1 LLQGDTQEHL
11 QFATAVPASMMV
23 IKHKS
28 WWRTPA
34 SDLHIKDPVDLS
46 RGAVHCLHEDVPIIV
61 PARLAAKKATP
72 SSTCGLDR

>member
-1 LLQGDTQEHL
+1 
-11 QFATAVPASMMV
+11 MMV

-46 RGAVHCLHEDVPIIV
+46 RGAVHCLNEVAPIIV
-61 PARLAAKKATP
+61 PARLAAKESHP
-72 SSTCGLDR
+72 V